1 MRRPTCYNVSMKT
14 GISTASF
21 FLRQEC
27 EEAIAAIGGLGAQ
40 CAEVFLGS
48 FYEYRPEFARKVVQT
63 FAERTEGDRSTVGEG
78 FSGNAANGGEGSNT
92 ANADGSAMKNA
103 DGSDTANAA
112 DGGERRAGELHI
124 VQPSERPFGDMEVT
138 SVHALSSNFEPQLFS
153 SSRRV
158 RGDAFYWLDQ
168 IMRSANI
175 LKAKKYTFHGL
186 FGHAAH
192 GAGRKDLGSTA
203 EYLNGAIEFCA
214 RYGVELCLENVCWC
228 LYNRP
233 GVFAEL
239 KERCPS
245 LRGVLDLKQARR
257 SGYPA
262 QMYIEDMR
270 GCISH
275 VHLSDVTAEGRLC
288 LPGKGV
294 TDFSE
299 LFKRLAG
306 AGFDGELI
314 IETYSD
320 DYSDLSELKTSL
332 EYISE
337 LACKQG

>member
-1 MRRPTCYNVSMKT
+1 MKT

-63 FAERTEGDRSTVGEG
+63 FAERTGGDRSTVGEG
-78 FSGNAANGGEGSNT
+78 FSE
-92 ANADGSAMKNA
+92 
-103 DGSDTANAA
+103 NAA

-124 VQPSERPFGDMEVT
+124 LQPSERPFGDMEVT

-175 LKAKKYTFHGL
+175 LEAKKYTFHGL